1 MLPSIDQLES
11 PGEASKLNPGLI
23 SHTHRWREISIQ
35 AMVEGSA
42 RARLG
47 RALNTRSTLSA
58 QKLNLQVGDEVDVY
72 RAPTNKDTSG
82 WEGPAEVID
91 TSRASRGVV
100 SVRHNSRV
108 KEVQLS
114 HLRRHLHFWSLLGLD
129 GGLSGSMLTE
139 AETFAYPTAY
149 DNVWARLSML
159 DVTSMVASGFLL
171 QLPEGTPSS

>member
-1 MLPSIDQLES
+1 
-11 PGEASKLNPGLI
+11 
-23 SHTHRWREISIQ
+23 
-35 AMVEGSA
+35 MVEGSA

-100 SVRHNSRV
+100 SVR
-108 KEVQLS
+108 QLTGQGGAAVPS
-114 HLRRHLHFWSLLGLD
+114 QAASSLLVLVGV
-129 GGLSGSMLTE
+129 GRGSQWK
-139 AETFAYPTAY
+139 YVY
-149 DNVWARLSML
+149 
-159 DVTSMVASGFLL
+159 
-171 QLPEGTPSS
+171 